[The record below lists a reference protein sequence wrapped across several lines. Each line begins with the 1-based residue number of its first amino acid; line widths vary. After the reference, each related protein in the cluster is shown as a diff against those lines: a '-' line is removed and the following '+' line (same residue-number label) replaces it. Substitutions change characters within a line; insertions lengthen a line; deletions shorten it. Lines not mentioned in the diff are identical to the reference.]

1 MGNKPIDIRVLEL
14 EEMVRG
20 LMILVQHTIDSM
32 PKPTTGLEEKPRKV
46 YKKRKKK
53 TDREGKIGPFYTRED
68 EKAFS

>member
-20 LMILVQHTIDSM
+20 LMVLVHNTIDSM
-32 PKPTTGLEEKPRKV
+32 PKATMVLEEKPRKV
-46 YKKRKKK
+46 YKKKKK
-53 TDREGKIGPFYTRED
+53 KAVKKGKIGPFYTGQD